1 MKKTKKLFSISLQHF
16 ADGETAAAE
25 TGLASPQNLE
35 TPDGSADI
43 ADNSISADMEFESLI
58 KGGKYENAFKKRTQ
72 SIIEKRFKNYKALE
86 DTRAKQQPVIDR
98 LAQLYGLDP
107 SDTQAILEK
116 LQTDSRLTSAD
127 SPTPKDGK
135 EDAVNKE
142 NADSFDADRMA
153 AVREQLIS
161 QKAKALSNRWA
172 TEAKQLKTLFPDFSL
187 AEELQN
193 PAFGALLKSGMP
205 LKKAY
210 TALHSE
216 ELIKK
221 AVNGTA
227 MRVKEQTL
235 KSIRANGSRVAEN
248 GLSSKGAITHKT
260 DVASLTGKDIRSILQ
275 QVENGS
281 KVRF

>member
-16 ADGETAAAE
+16 ADSETTSAD
-25 TGLASPQNLE
+25 TGLASPQNLD
-35 TPDGSADI
+35 TSSDSVNTAH
-43 ADNSISADMEFESLI
+43 NSISADAEFESLI

-86 DTRAKQQPVIDR
+86 DSQAKQQPVMDL
-98 LAQLYGLDP
+98 LAKAYGLDP
-107 SDTQAILEK
+107 ADTQAILEK
-116 LQTDSRLTSAD
+116 MQTDSRFTLTD
-127 SPTPKDGK
+127 TPTSEDGK
-135 EDAVNKE
+135 PTAQPKE
-142 NADSFDADRMA
+142 NAKSFDADRMA
-153 AVREQLIS
+153 SVKEQLIS
-161 QKAKALSNRWA
+161 QKAKALSNSWA
-172 TEAKQLKTLFPDFSL
+172 MEAKQLKTLFPSFSL

-193 PAFGALLKSGMP
+193 PSFAALLKSGMP

-210 TALHSE
+210 TALHSD

-221 AVNGTA
+221 AVTGTA
-227 MRVKEQTL
+227 QRVKEQTL

-260 DVASLTGKDIRSILQ
+260 DVASLTGKEIRSILQ